1 MPKLNNVDY
10 SKLRFDDTGLV
21 IYDGKV
27 DPAFDSPLASISGDE
42 GFCLNK
48 GKIELT
54 FDNNQ
59 HIYDLMDTFVK
70 ELHAKTDGS
79 VKIPVIMHG
88 DLCTVTFT
96 YSGERVPL
104 YMTTTDKGSSRCYLN
119 VQTELKEYL
128 TIGWGFKIQFKL
140 HYGIS
145 DIHFILES
153 IQIPDVFNGDK
164 DYLESGNADTSDDEA
179 CYSNI
184 DSDMYISDIDEVDSP
199 ETDHS
204 LENDEYA
211 VDLEESVPSS
221 EKPIEKLTDYA
232 KNPMFAKYAAEL
244 KELENVD
251 VLDEELI
258 DYDTKVSQ

>member
-1 MPKLNNVDY
+1 MPKLNNIDY

-27 DPAFDSPLASISGDE
+27 DPAFDSPLASLSGDE
-42 GFCLNK
+42 GFHLNN

-59 HIYDLMDTFVK
+59 LIYDLMSTFVK
-70 ELHAKTDGS
+70 ELHMKTNGF
-79 VKIPVIMHG
+79 VKVPVVMHE
-88 DLCTVTFT
+88 DLCTVTFI

-104 YMTTTDKGSSRCYLN
+104 YITTTDKGSSRCYLN
-119 VQTELKEYL
+119 INSELKEHL
-128 TIGWGFKIQFKL
+128 MIGWGFKLQFKL

-164 DYLESGNADTSDDEA
+164 DYLESGNADTSDDEE

-184 DSDMYISDIDEVDSP
+184 DSDIYVSDLDEIDTIEMDQLS
-199 ETDHS
+199 
-204 LENDEYA
+204 ENDEYA
-211 VDLEESVPSS
+211 VDLEESIPSP
-221 EKPIEKLTDYA
+221 EKPIEKLSDYA
-232 KNPMFAKYAAEL
+232 KNPVFSKYAAEL

-251 VLDEELI
+251 ILDEELI
-258 DYDTKVSQ
+258 DYDTNVAQ